1 MDSFLKLPA
10 DERKLVFKETAI
22 KYDVR
27 NVVVIEK
34 DFWVCWTL
42 KQIFGLHELG
52 QHLTFKGGT

>member
-34 DFWVCWTL
+34 DFWVC
-42 KQIFGLHELG
+42 
-52 QHLTFKGGT
+52 